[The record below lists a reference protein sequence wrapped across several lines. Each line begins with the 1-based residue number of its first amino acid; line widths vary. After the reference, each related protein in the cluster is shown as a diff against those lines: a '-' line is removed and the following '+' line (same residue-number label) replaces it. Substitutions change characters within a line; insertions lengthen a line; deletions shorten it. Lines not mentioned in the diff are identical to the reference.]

1 MLVSGFM
8 FLVSGLMFQVSCAK
22 KEVEVG
28 RENPEVEIQKC
39 MKYSEKK
46 QFEDAV
52 ECLEIF
58 KSHFPKSQWGI
69 EAEMM
74 IGDNYFRKGEY
85 ILAAES
91 YLSFL
96 KLHPMHP
103 KADYAY
109 YKVGLSYLYQSPK
122 ALDRDQEYLDDAI
135 QYFELVLR
143 SYPNTPY
150 LSITKTYLLDA
161 RTRMAKRNLYVG
173 RFYYRTGE
181 YIAAV
186 PRFEVV
192 YDNYKDTG
200 LGEKA
205 LNYST
210 LSNIKLNRFEAAKAN
225 YSLLLMQYPGS
236 KYIPKLQKRLIQAAE
251 KRGAL

>member
-1 MLVSGFM
+1 M
-8 FLVSGLMFQVSCAK
+8 FHVSCAK
-22 KEVEVG
+22 KPVEVG
-28 RENPEVEIQKC
+28 RENPELEIQKC

-46 QFEDAV
+46 QFEEAV

-135 QYFELVLR
+135 QYFELVLN
-143 SYPNTPY
+143 SYPDTPY
-150 LSITKTYLLDA
+150 LNITKTYLLEA

-192 YDNYKDTG
+192 YENYKDTG

-205 LNYST
+205 LNYAT
-210 LSNIKLNRFEAAKAN
+210 LSNIKLKRFEAAKAN
-225 YSLLLMQYPGS
+225 YSLLSMQYPGS
-236 KYIPKLQKRLIQAAE
+236 KYIPKLQKRLIAAAQ
-251 KRGAL
+251 KGGTL